1 MVAMRCPACGTD
13 VIAEA
18 VFCHKCGQRLDA
30 AGSGTAP
37 DERAAE
43 TPAPAAGAGPDVSAL
58 TRLAGPD
65 QPEQELWRGGFSSKA
80 MLGAWALC
88 GLVSLLLLIGGI
100 WWARTG
106 GWWLSL
112 LLLMV
117 LPWLYCLAVLGCRRL
132 GVHYVLTTRRF
143 IHERGILRRINDRIE
158 LLDMD
163 DITSEQKLWDRLTG
177 VGTIRIASHDRTDP
191 ELFLPGIDNVK
202 EVATLLDNARLAER
216 RRRGLHVEQI

>member
-1 MVAMRCPACGTD
+1 MRCPACGVD
-13 VIAEA
+13 IVPEA

-30 AGSGTAP
+30 AGTGAAK

-43 TPAPAAGAGPDVSAL
+43 TSAPATAGGPDVSAL

-65 QPEQELWRGGFSSKA
+65 QPEQELWRGGYSSKA
-80 MLGAWALC
+80 MFGAWAVC
-88 GLVSLLLLIGGI
+88 GLVSLVLLVGGI
-100 WWARTG
+100 YWRPAAV
-106 GWWLSL
+106 WWLVL
-112 LLLMV
+112 LVLMV
-117 LPWLYCLAVLGCRRL
+117 VPWLYCLTVLGLRRL
-132 GVHYVLTTRRF
+132 SVHYVLTTRRF
-143 IHERGILRRINDRIE
+143 IHERGILRRVNDRIE

-191 ELFLPGIDNVK
+191 ELFLPGIDNVN